1 MEIVRNYNK
10 TDLYCCFK
18 FKCKKYHLKSNE
30 FFFYDVHYSFVCS
43 SCIIH
48 TSMNFIK
55 KKNHAMLTEVNQLL
69 LARDQH
75 LSELCNC
82 LTITCRIIDKTLND
96 HWSVRV
102 FSNTKQNS

>member
-1 MEIVRNYNK
+1 
-10 TDLYCCFK
+10 
-18 FKCKKYHLKSNE
+18 
-30 FFFYDVHYSFVCS
+30 
-43 SCIIH
+43 
-48 TSMNFIK
+48 
-55 KKNHAMLTEVNQLL
+55 MLTEVNQLL